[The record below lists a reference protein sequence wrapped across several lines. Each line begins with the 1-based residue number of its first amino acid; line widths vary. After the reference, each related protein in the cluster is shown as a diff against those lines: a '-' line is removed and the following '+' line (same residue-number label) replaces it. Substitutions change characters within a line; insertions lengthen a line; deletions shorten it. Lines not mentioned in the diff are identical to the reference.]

1 MVVGLMRSGWLVVL
15 VVVAVVVF
23 VVLGNSDQTG
33 FRSCCKRKSLADEA
47 YEESSPS
54 SDPL

>member
-1 MVVGLMRSGWLVVL
+1 MRSGWLVVL